1 MEESIGNAGTRA
13 IAWAERTVRFLS
25 PLAEKASRRL
35 GTRTFSFKYEVSS
48 PHQNLNTP
56 TTEEPG
62 QLAHELPYFT
72 RQTHIQQ
79 LPYRR
84 SANRDPGSK
93 SVAFTESHTINRTIL
108 PAPAQN
114 TNLTTELQDI
124 KSQNRTSKKV
134 VTKVLPEKR
143 SESTPCIDV
152 GEVADRVYHLM
163 RHDLVLERERSTR
176 LGG

>member
-13 IAWAERTVRFLS
+13 IAWAERTVRFIS
-25 PLAEKASRRL
+25 PLAEKASRRP
-35 GTRTFSFKYEVSS
+35 GTQTFTIKDEVSG
-48 PHQNLNTP
+48 PNQNLNAP
-56 TTEEPG
+56 TTEESG
-62 QLAHELPYFT
+62 QLAHESPDFT

-79 LPYRR
+79 LPYRQL
-84 SANRDPGSK
+84 ANQDPDSK
-93 SVAFTESHTINRTIL
+93 SVAITENHTVNRTIL

-124 KSQNRTSKKV
+124 KSQDKKSN
-134 VTKVLPEKR
+134 KVAAKATPEKR
-143 SESTPCIDV
+143 SESTPCTDI

-163 RHDLVLERERSTR
+163 RHDLVLERERTTR